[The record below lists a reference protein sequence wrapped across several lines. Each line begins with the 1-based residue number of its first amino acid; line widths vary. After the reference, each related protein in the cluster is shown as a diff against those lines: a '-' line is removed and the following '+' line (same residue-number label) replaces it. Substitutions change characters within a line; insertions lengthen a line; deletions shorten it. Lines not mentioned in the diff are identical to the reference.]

1 MKDTHKKKK
10 IYVIGGQAFSG
21 KEIFLICYCAVC
33 ALVSYLYIVIS
44 ETIALKIAAFIVC
57 TTYIIVGLL
66 YKKMI
71 EFCEEEDERK
81 RKVKNDK

>member
-33 ALVSYLYIVIS
+33 ALVSYLYVVIGK
-44 ETIALKIAAFIVC
+44 TFALKIAALIVGAV
-57 TTYIIVGLL
+57 YIIVGLL
-66 YKKMI
+66 YKEMI

-81 RKVKNDK
+81 RKEKNEK

>member
-33 ALVSYLYIVIS
+33 ALVSSLYLVIGK
-44 ETIALKIAAFIVC
+44 TIAVKIVAFIVL
-57 TTYIIVGLL
+57 YAYVLIGLL
-66 YKKMI
+66 YKEI
-71 EFCEEEDERK
+71 IQDCEEYDKK
-81 RKVKNDK
+81 RQKNDNK